1 MSTTRSARSE
11 SEPAAGARQHGIGLV
26 GSLAGVVAFLSF
38 LLFAVQLAYDLYA
51 TSAVTSAAFDAVRV
65 VAGADAA
72 TDANARDEAEDRA
85 RAVLGSY
92 GERVTF
98 TWSVDDTVVRLR
110 VQATNPSFLPAALR
124 RPLHLDEVDRT
135 VRARVERFR

>member
-1 MSTTRSARSE
+1 MSTTRSARSA
-11 SEPAAGARQHGIGLV
+11 SRGATTRQRGIGLV

-65 VAGADAA
+65 VAGGDAASGDTARADAEESV
-72 TDANARDEAEDRA
+72 RR
-85 RAVLGSY
+85 VLGRY
-92 GERVTF
+92 GDRVAF
-98 TWSVDDTVVRLR
+98 TWSVDDDVVALR

-124 RPLHLDEVDRT
+124 RPLRLDEVDRT
-135 VRARVERFR
+135 VRARVERLR